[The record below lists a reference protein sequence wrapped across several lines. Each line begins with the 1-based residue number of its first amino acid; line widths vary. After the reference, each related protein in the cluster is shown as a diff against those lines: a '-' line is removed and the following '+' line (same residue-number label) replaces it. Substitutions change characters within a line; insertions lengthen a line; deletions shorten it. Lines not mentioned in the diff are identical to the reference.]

1 MPARKV
7 SEAEQA
13 TRVDLAAAYR
23 LAALNGWDDTIYT
36 HISAAVPGE
45 AGAYL
50 INPYGLLFEEVC
62 ASNLVKVNTR
72 GEKLGDSPYR
82 VNPTGFAIH
91 GAIHAARANAG
102 CVLHLHTHWG
112 MALAMVP
119 GGLRPTTQHAMR
131 LFNRLGRHAY
141 EGLAL
146 GGPEGERLVAKLGEL
161 DGLILENHGTLTVG
175 QTVAEAY
182 MLMHHLERAARAQ
195 LTAMAASGGS
205 VLQVSDAVAQHTY
218 RQWIGDGS
226 ERDGDAEW
234 PALLRRLDKID
245 PSYKD

>member
-1 MPARKV
+1 MPAERMT
-7 SEAEQA
+7 EAERA

-36 HISAAVPGE
+36 HISAAVLGE
-45 AGAYL
+45 EGVYL

-72 GEKLGDSPYR
+72 GEKLDDSPYA

-91 GAIHAARANAG
+91 GAIHAARASAR
-102 CVLHLHTHWG
+102 CVLHLHTEWG
-112 MALAMVP
+112 LALAMLP
-119 GGLRPTTQHAMR
+119 GGLLPTTQHAMR
-131 LFNRLGRHAY
+131 LFQRLGRHAY

-146 GGPEGERLVAKLGEL
+146 SEAEGQRLVKNLGEL

-175 QTVAEAY
+175 RTVAEAY

-195 LTAMAASGGS
+195 LRAMAASGGQ
-205 VLQVSDAVAQHTY
+205 VLTANDAVAARTY
-218 RQWIGDGS
+218 AQWVGDGS

-234 PALLRRLDKID
+234 PALLRKLDKID
-245 PSYKD
+245 PSYKN

>member
-1 MPARKV
+1 MAARMT
-7 SEAEQA
+7 EAERA
-13 TRVDLAAAYR
+13 TRIDLAAAYR

-45 AGAYL
+45 QGAYL

-72 GEKLGDSPYR
+72 AEKLDDSPYS

-91 GAIHAARANAG
+91 GAIHAARASAR
-102 CVLHLHTHWG
+102 CVLHLHTEWG
-112 MALAMVP
+112 LALAMVP
-119 GGLRPTTQHAMR
+119 GGLLPTTQHAMR
-131 LFNRLGRHAY
+131 LFHRLGRHAY

-146 GGPEGERLVAKLGEL
+146 SEAEGQRLVKNLGEL

-182 MLMHHLERAARAQ
+182 MLMHHVERAARAQ
-195 LTAMAASGGS
+195 LRAMAATAGR
-205 VLQVSDAVAQHTY
+205 VLVASDEVAARTY
-218 RQWIGDGS
+218 AQWTGDGS

-234 PALLRRLDKID
+234 PALLRKLDKID
-245 PSYKD
+245 PTYRN

>member
-1 MPARKV
+1 MAARMT
-7 SEAEQA
+7 EAERA
-13 TRVDLAAAYR
+13 TRIDLAAAYR

-45 AGAYL
+45 QGAYL

-72 GEKLGDSPYR
+72 AEKLEDSPYS

-91 GAIHAARANAG
+91 GAIHAARASAR
-102 CVLHLHTHWG
+102 CVLHLHTEWG
-112 MALAMVP
+112 LALAMVP
-119 GGLRPTTQHAMR
+119 GGLLPTTQHAMR
-131 LFNRLGRHAY
+131 LFHRLGRHAY

-146 GGPEGERLVAKLGEL
+146 SEAEGQRLVKNLGEL

-175 QTVAEAY
+175 QTVAEAW

-195 LTAMAASGGS
+195 LRAMAATGGP
-205 VLQVSDAVAQHTY
+205 VLTANDALAAKTYAQWT
-218 RQWIGDGS
+218 GDGS

-234 PALLRRLDKID
+234 PALLRKLDKID
-245 PSYKD
+245 PTYRN